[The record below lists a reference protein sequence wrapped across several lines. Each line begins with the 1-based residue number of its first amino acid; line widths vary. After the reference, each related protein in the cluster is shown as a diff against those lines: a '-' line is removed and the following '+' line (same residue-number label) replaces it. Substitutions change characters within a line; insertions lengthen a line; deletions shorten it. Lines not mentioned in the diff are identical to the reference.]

1 MDARS
6 FCSKVKFQGESVHL
20 ADLTS
25 GFSFPEVT
33 SKELIWGKEPPGEL
47 SASVEV
53 RAITWVYK
61 PTQNVKTLKCPGR
74 QETNAEWQRRPV
86 STAMGKSRMWSL
98 NTEVTWIPLNRQ
110 TEVRQFSWRGEK
122 CMGETKRG
130 CSCQGVFAMASAHL
144 DSLADPDCFGKLS
157 GIHLIPQHS
166 TGILPELEFP
176 FQRKE
181 FSRQKMTCLPK
192 RACSKLVTKED

>member
-25 GFSFPEVT
+25 GISFPEVT
-33 SKELIWGKEPPGEL
+33 SKELIWRKEPPGDL

-86 STAMGKSRMWSL
+86 FTAMGKSRMWSL

-110 TEVRQFSWRGEK
+110 TEVRQFSLRGEK
-122 CMGETKRG
+122 CMGMHGWDKEELQLPG
-130 CSCQGVFAMASAHL
+130 CFRHGICPPRLTGWPRLFWQIKWYLPHPSAFHGHPSRAGV
-144 DSLADPDCFGKLS
+144 
-157 GIHLIPQHS
+157 S
-166 TGILPELEFP
+166 TP
-176 FQRKE
+176 KE
-181 FSRQKMTCLPK
+181 RIF
-192 RACSKLVTKED
+192 